1 MDLVFVVWLIFYN
14 QAIGKHRVM
23 ILPLVGIC
31 MALAIDQKR
40 LGILKFCTTGYFIAL
55 NAYINKKSASSFEK
69 VFEMSI
75 FALEFLPLGLFF
87 NGSAFERKKA
97 LVILCISFIAHGFCY
112 TKDTVGFAL
121 LDVNL
126 GHKTLKYQRFSIYLT
141 LN

>member
-97 LVILCISFIAHGFCY
+97 LVIP
-112 TKDTVGFAL
+112 
-121 LDVNL
+121 
-126 GHKTLKYQRFSIYLT
+126 
-141 LN
+141 